1 MDKKEIKI
9 NPSFLNYS
17 SKSKSSSKAKTQK
30 TEKTKKELYK
40 VNNESVKALLL
51 QRLKEH
57 RKAKTKKNEVRH
69 EQTKNISSK
78 FMEKLKRRKNKYE
91 NNVMSDKLI
100 YNEPQ
105 NPPPQFSQHKLNTF
119 TNEKTTF
126 DDILNNNNTS
136 HIKKIDS
143 TPEQNVIDLNSDNYF
158 KDETIS
164 TTNKLSS
171 SQSLPSYISTS
182 NKEINNTPMES
193 PKYSNLKNSSKPT
206 YREYKSHSLKN
217 NHTNNSQQSQTI
229 SAEDNISTNLTN
241 KKRKKERLE
250 IAVKKIFNVGKN
262 KTQKKVGIF
271 IKNNTIKRE
280 NENNKLELKKTNYK
294 TVKNYLKKN
303 NLIKYGSKAPT
314 ELLRTMYENSQIVG
328 GVKNINGENMVH
340 NFMGENDLNT

>member
-30 TEKTKKELYK
+30 AEKTKKELYK

-100 YNEPQ
+100 YNESSTQSPI
-105 NPPPQFSQHKLNTF
+105 PFSQDKSKSNSFNQQSSYDNSL
-119 TNEKTTF
+119 
-126 DDILNNNNTS
+126 INNDTQQVT
-136 HIKKIDS
+136 KID
-143 TPEQNVIDLNSDNYF
+143 TPLEQNIIDLNSDNYF
-158 KDETIS
+158 NEETPQINHTLS
-164 TTNKLSS
+164 T
-171 SQSLPSYISTS
+171 SQSLPSSISTYHEE
-182 NKEINNTPMES
+182 KQKTPMES

-206 YREYKSHSLKN
+206 YREYKTQSLKGH
-217 NHTNNSQQSQTI
+217 HTSNIQ
-229 SAEDNISTNLTN
+229 NISHLSEQDNTTN
-241 KKRKKERLE
+241 KKRKKEKLE
-250 IAVKKIFNVGKN
+250 IAVKKIFKVGKN

-271 IKNNTIKRE
+271 IKNNALKRE
-280 NENNKLELKKTNYK
+280 NENKKLEFKKTNYK

-303 NLIKYGSKAPT
+303 NLIKYGTKAPT
-314 ELLRTMYENSQIVG
+314 ELLRHMYENSCIVG

-340 NFMGENDLNT
+340 NFMEENDLNT

>member
-30 TEKTKKELYK
+30 AEKTKKELYK

-91 NNVMSDKLI
+91 NNVMSDKLV
-100 YNEPQ
+100 NNDEPSNIFHQ
-105 NPPPQFSQHKLNTF
+105 SQFSQYKSNSF
-119 TNEKTTF
+119 TPEQSLTSSFVNN
-126 DDILNNNNTS
+126 NNNNTQM
-136 HIKKIDS
+136 ITKIDAPS
-143 TPEQNVIDLNSDNYF
+143 EQNVIDLNSDNYF
-158 KDETIS
+158 KNEQSSHSIPSSIS
-164 TTNKLSS
+164 TYN
-171 SQSLPSYISTS
+171 
-182 NKEINNTPMES
+182 NEIHNTPMES

-206 YREYKSHSLKN
+206 YREYKSQSFKN
-217 NHTNNSQQSQTI
+217 YHTNNIQNTAPLTEQNNTSI
-229 SAEDNISTNLTN
+229 NSTT
-241 KKRKKERLE
+241 KKRKKEKLE
-250 IAVKKIFNVGKN
+250 IAVKKIFKVGKN

-271 IKNNTIKRE
+271 IKNNAIKRE
-280 NENNKLELKKTNYK
+280 NENKKLELKKTNYK

-303 NLIKYGSKAPT
+303 NLIKYGTKAPT
-314 ELLRTMYENSQIVG
+314 ELLRNMYENSCIVG
-328 GVKNINGENMVH
+328 EIKNINGENMVH
-340 NFMGENDLNT
+340 NFME